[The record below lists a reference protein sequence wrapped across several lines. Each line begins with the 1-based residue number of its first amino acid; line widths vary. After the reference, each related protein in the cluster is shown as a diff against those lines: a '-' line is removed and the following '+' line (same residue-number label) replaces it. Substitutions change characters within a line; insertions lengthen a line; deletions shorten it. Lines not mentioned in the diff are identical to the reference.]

1 LSVPGATPRARPATR
16 GADEPIVEVHDD
28 AEATSRAAAARIAA
42 ALSDALAGRGRADW
56 TTTGGSTPIP
66 IYRHLAASPCREGLP
81 WDRVHVWWGD
91 DRFVPRDHPLSNVRP
106 LDEVRRATLGASGD
120 RGPSGDGGPPGVL
133 HPIATDDAI
142 RDGTGAAGAAAA
154 YEAEL
159 RAAGLPLGSSGFPC
173 FDVVLA
179 GVGPDGHLFSIFPDS
194 TLFEAPEWVSAV
206 PAPEHVEPHVERVSL
221 SPAIVEAARLA
232 LVVIHGAAKAEV
244 VARVLGPRRDPRR
257 WPAQLARRPGAVWL
271 LDRAAASQLEDRT

>member
-1 LSVPGATPRARPATR
+1 MSDLGPESRTTPGALAP
-16 GADEPIVEVHDD
+16 DEPVIEVHDD
-28 AEATSRAAAARIAA
+28 PDATSRAAATRIAN
-42 ALSDALAGRGRADW
+42 ALSEAVASRGRADW
-56 TTTGGSTPIP
+56 TTTGGSTPVP
-66 IYRHLAASPCREGLP
+66 IYRHLAAPPFREGLP

-106 LDEVRRATLGASGD
+106 LDEVRRAMLGPSAGRGSSGD
-120 RGPSGDGGPPGVL
+120 AGPPGVL

-142 RDGTGAAGAAAA
+142 REGTGAAGAAAA

-159 RAAGLPLGSSGFPC
+159 RAAGLPLLSSGYPS

-179 GVGPDGHLFSIFPDS
+179 GVGPDGHLFSVFPGS
-194 TLFEAPEWVSAV
+194 ALFEAPGWVSAV

-232 LVVIHGAAKAEV
+232 LVVIHGPAKAEI
-244 VARVLGPRRDPRR
+244 VARVLGPRRDPHR

-271 LDRAAASQLEDRT
+271 LDRAAAARLGGRT